1 MRERGRERQSSGRR
15 CERWR
20 QSIGKEVEREKR
32 KEEVVAAVAMG
43 EARKAKSM

>member
-20 QSIGKEVEREKR
+20 QSIGKEEERKKR
-32 KEEVVAAVAMG
+32 KEEVVAAVG